1 MKPGAG
7 RLFGVG
13 VGPGDPDLLTVRAA
27 RLIGEADVVAYHCA
41 RHGNSVARAAAAPY
55 LRPGQAEEVLRY
67 PVTTE
72 DTDHPGGYAGAL
84 ADFYAEAAGRLAA
97 HLEQGRTVVVLCE
110 GDPGFYGS
118 YQHLHV
124 RLRDRFPAQI
134 VPGVSSV
141 SAAAAA
147 VGEPLVQHDESLTV
161 LAGTLPEDVLRA
173 RLAAAGGDAV
183 AILKLGRTFDKVR
196 AALDDAGLLDRAHYA
211 ERAGTDAQRVA
222 PLAGVDPAAVPYM
235 SLALVPGRGTRPD
248 APPKLTV
255 VGLGPG
261 DPAWLTPEAAAAIAG
276 ATDLV
281 GYRPYLARVPA
292 RPGQHRH
299 GSGNTVEAD
308 RAALALDLAAKGGRV
323 AVISSGDPG
332 VFAMASAVLE
342 QAAADPGRW
351 AGVDIEVLPGVTAA
365 QAVAARAGAPLGHDY
380 CVISLSDRLKPW
392 PVIADRVDKAAAAD
406 LVLAL
411 YNPASRTRTWQV
423 GAVRDL
429 VLRHRAPA
437 TPVVVGRAVGRPGE
451 QLTITTLAGL
461 DPAVTDMNTLLIIGS
476 STTTTFTQNGRAA
489 VLTPRHYLAGRPGP
503 DGEPGPA
510 PSRPRR
516 PRREP
521 TPRPKEATG
530 GPP

>member
-1 MKPGAG
+1 MAPG

-13 VGPGDPDLLTVRAA
+13 VGPGDPELVTVRAA

-41 RHGNSVARAAAAPY
+41 RHGHSVARAAAAPY
-55 LRPGQAEEVLRY
+55 LRPGQLEEVLRY

-72 DTDHPGGYAGAL
+72 ETDHPGGYAGAL
-84 ADFYAEAAGRLAA
+84 ADFYTGAAGRLAA

-124 RLRDRFPAQI
+124 RLRERFSAQI

-141 SAAAAA
+141 AAAAAA

-161 LAGTLPEDVLRA
+161 LAGTLPAEVLRA
-173 RLAAAGGDAV
+173 RLAASGGDAV
-183 AILKLGRTFDKVR
+183 AILKLGRTFGKVR
-196 AALDDAGLLDRAHYA
+196 DALEETGLLDRAHYA
-211 ERAGTDAQRVA
+211 ERAGTDLERVA
-222 PLAGVDPAAVPYM
+222 PLADVDSATVPYM
-235 SLALVPGRGTRPD
+235 SLALVPGRGQRPG
-248 APPKLTV
+248 APPGVTV

-261 DPAWLTPEAAAAIAG
+261 DPAWLTPESAAAVSA

-281 GYRPYLARVPA
+281 GYRAYLARVPT

-299 GSGNTVEAD
+299 ASGNTVEAD

-323 AVISSGDPG
+323 AVVSSGDPG

-342 QAAADPGRW
+342 QAASDPGRW
-351 AGVDIEVLPGVTAA
+351 GDVDIQVLPGITAA
-365 QAVAARAGAPLGHDY
+365 QAVASRAGAPLGHDY

-392 PVIADRVDKAAAAD
+392 EVIAGRVATAAAAD

-423 GAVRDL
+423 AAVRDL
-429 VLRHRAPA
+429 VLRHRKPG
-437 TPVVVGRAVGRPGE
+437 TPVVVGRNIGRAGE
-451 QLTITTLAGL
+451 QLTITTLADL
-461 DPAVTDMNTLLIIGS
+461 DTAGVDMNTLLIIGS
-476 STTTTFTQNGRAA
+476 STTRVFAQGGRD
-489 VLTPRHYLAGRPGP
+489 VVFTPRHYRPDVP
-503 DGEPGPA
+503 
-510 PSRPRR
+510 
-516 PRREP
+516 
-521 TPRPKEATG
+521 
-530 GPP
+530 